1 MKSVLPSVTETI
13 RRPRIARRNPR
24 ATVSTS
30 GSSGMGRRDFK
41 IAHRQARRFP
51 YTATVQGHAIFA
63 GGGNEGTGGGPTG
76 AVDIYTD
83 TLPAPVL
90 SGILSGGAGGIA
102 SVTLRNS
109 GDAALADTYSINI
122 YASPARTLRGAVLL
136 SGVTVA
142 SPLAAGG
149 SVQVTLPTGLPA
161 TTPAGSYHILAAV
174 AESSGRITSVAVADA
189 VFRVL
194 PARGNE
200 QTSKLIKGALTT
212 ITRASRNLT

>member
-136 SGVTVA
+136 AASLSRRRSLPEGRCKLLCRRV
-142 SPLAAGG
+142 SPLR
-149 SVQVTLPTGLPA
+149 
-161 TTPAGSYHILAAV
+161 HRLAA
-174 AESSGRITSVAVADA
+174 ITS
-189 VFRVL
+189 
-194 PARGNE
+194 
-200 QTSKLIKGALTT
+200 
-212 ITRASRNLT
+212 SRL